1 MMASILPLN
10 RWLLAVAA
18 ALAVALVALEGGGIE
33 ERAVEPL
40 FPTFDGA
47 RAVRVEVTSPAP
59 AGAAGAGDAAAA
71 AGAVTA
77 RRAELGEPWRLE
89 QLFEAEA
96 SGQIVDGFLARVGA
110 MSNLDLV
117 SEDPGRLGEY
127 ELGEDV
133 ATRVVVVGAS
143 APDPEVEGGAAAP
156 VTMADFYVAAASPTA
171 AFVRRAGE
179 ARVYRIPSLRVPPTT
194 PFTWFGRRA
203 LVPYENVQIRRVR
216 AEGDALGGERVLSQ
230 SMERF
235 GSFRSGSD
243 AEVSGERARDVLQRL
258 RALFPVAV
266 EGQRAE
272 DDFPGEGAEL
282 VVTVERVTGGDLRLA
297 FQRAEDGAWLARRSS
312 DRLVLE
318 CDPTVTSGL
327 LEALRALP
335 E

>member
-47 RAVRVEVTSPAP
+47 RAVRVEVTSPAR
-59 AGAAGAGDAAAA
+59 AGAGDPGGAGDAADA

-143 APDPEVEGGAAAP
+143 APDHKPRKRGVDLFELA
-156 VTMADFYVAAASPTA
+156 
-171 AFVRRAGE
+171 
-179 ARVYRIPSLRVPPTT
+179 T
-194 PFTWFGRRA
+194 P
-203 LVPYENVQIRRVR
+203 
-216 AEGDALGGERVLSQ
+216 
-230 SMERF
+230 
-235 GSFRSGSD
+235 
-243 AEVSGERARDVLQRL
+243 QR
-258 RALFPVAV
+258 
-266 EGQRAE
+266 G
-272 DDFPGEGAEL
+272 
-282 VVTVERVTGGDLRLA
+282 
-297 FQRAEDGAWLARRSS
+297 
-312 DRLVLE
+312 
-318 CDPTVTSGL
+318 
-327 LEALRALP
+327 
-335 E
+335 

>member
-1 MMASILPLN
+1 MLASILPLN

-33 ERAVEPL
+33 ERTVEPL

-47 RAVRVEVTSPAP
+47 RAVRVHVAAP
-59 AGAAGAGDAAAA
+59 GG
-71 AGAVTA
+71 GAVTA
-77 RRAELGEPWRLE
+77 RRAEAGEPWRLE
-89 QLFEAEA
+89 QLFGAEA
-96 SGQIVDGFLARVGA
+96 SPRIMDGFLARVGA

-117 SEDPGRLGEY
+117 SEDPARLAEY
-127 ELGEDV
+127 ELGEDA
-133 ATRVVVVGAS
+133 ATRVTVSGQGAPTSSDSSDS
-143 APDPEVEGGAAAP
+143 AMPEGADGQPAAA
-156 VTMADFYVAAASPTA
+156 TEAMADFYVSAASPTA

-179 ARVYRIPSLRVPPTT
+179 ARVYRIPSLRVPPAT

-216 AEGDALGGERVLSQ
+216 AEGSALGGERVLSQ

-235 GSFRSGSD
+235 GSFRSASE

-266 EGQRAE
+266 SGQRGPEA
-272 DDFPGEGAEL
+272 FPGEGVEL
-282 VVTVERVTGGDLRLA
+282 SVTVERVTGGDLRLA
-297 FQRAEDGAWLARRSS
+297 FLRDEDGAWLARRSS
-312 DRLVLE
+312 DRLVLQ
-318 CDPTVTSGL
+318 CDPTVTEGL